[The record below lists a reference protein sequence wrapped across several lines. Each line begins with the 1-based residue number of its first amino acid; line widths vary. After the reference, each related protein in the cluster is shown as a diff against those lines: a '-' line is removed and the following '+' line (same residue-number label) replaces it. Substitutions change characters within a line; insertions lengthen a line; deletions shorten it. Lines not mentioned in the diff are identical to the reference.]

1 MSVRALANSAQLEL
15 VTLHA
20 TIGALVLWTGVLVRE
35 WPQLVTYGR
44 LCGEPQSLFG
54 HCPMCWPAAALTVVS
69 VAGLSLLAARNG
81 RRA

>member
-20 TIGALVLWTGVLVRE
+20 TIGALVLWMGVLVRE

-44 LCGEPQSLFG
+44 LCGEPESLFG

>member
-15 VTLHA
+15 VALHA
-20 TIGALVLWTGVLVRE
+20 TIGALVLWVGVLVRE